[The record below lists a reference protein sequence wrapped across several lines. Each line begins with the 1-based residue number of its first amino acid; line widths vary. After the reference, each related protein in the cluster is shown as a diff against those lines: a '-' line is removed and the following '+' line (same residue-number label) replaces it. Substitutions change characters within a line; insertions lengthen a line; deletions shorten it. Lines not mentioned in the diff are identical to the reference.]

1 MNLELET
8 KLTDDET
15 EMILRSLRSRI
26 RQKEVELYNLIKRY
40 RSVAEGHP
48 REVEKLQLNK
58 LSID

>member
-15 EMILRSLRSRI
+15 EMVLRSLKSRI

-40 RSVAEGHP
+40 RSLAEGHP
-48 REVEKLQLNK
+48 TTGDELELTKI
-58 LSID
+58 SID